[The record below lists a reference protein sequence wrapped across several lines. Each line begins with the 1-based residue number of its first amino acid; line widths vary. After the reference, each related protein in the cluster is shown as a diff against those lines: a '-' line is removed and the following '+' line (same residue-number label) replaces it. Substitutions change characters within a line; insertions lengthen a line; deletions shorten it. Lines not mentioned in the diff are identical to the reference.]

1 MRQPLNVL
9 SKASELWKLHRA
21 AIVLMQSPVR
31 FDYAAKRLRGLI
43 HDYLPKAHTCRL
55 LTYRS

>member
-1 MRQPLNVL
+1 VL
-9 SKASELWKLHRA
+9 SEASELWKLHRP

-43 HDYLPKAHTCRL
+43 HDCLPKARTCRL
-55 LTYRS
+55 DVS